1 VLDDALAPLLL
12 LLLLLKLCCSLVCA
26 ASVSSSK
33 PKGLDGDI
41 NEDDTTGAAA
51 DADGNAE
58 FESPFEKKSSVSAT
72 TPDDPEAAIDV
83 VAATTGD
90 VVKKSELSAAVE
102 VVSKNA
108 SLSAAVVDVDEVVV
122 AVEGRTECW

>member
-1 VLDDALAPLLL
+1 MLDDALAPLLL

-51 DADGNAE
+51 DAD
-58 FESPFEKKSSVSAT
+58 V
-72 TPDDPEAAIDV
+72 
-83 VAATTGD
+83 
-90 VVKKSELSAAVE
+90 
-102 VVSKNA
+102 
-108 SLSAAVVDVDEVVV
+108 
-122 AVEGRTECW
+122 